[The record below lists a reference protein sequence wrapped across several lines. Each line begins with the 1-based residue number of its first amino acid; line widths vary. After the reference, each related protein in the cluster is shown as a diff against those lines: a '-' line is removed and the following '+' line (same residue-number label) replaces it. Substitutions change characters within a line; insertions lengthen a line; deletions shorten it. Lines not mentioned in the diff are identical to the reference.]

1 MAEGF
6 QLIHAFLVFEGIPRK
21 WSNPQF
27 GDMDTDLLNW
37 REKAQSLE
45 GEQEG
50 EDDETLAI

>member
-37 REKAQSLE
+37 REKAQSIE
-45 GEQEG
+45 GEPEE
-50 EDDETLAI
+50 EDDTLAI

>member
-45 GEQEG
+45 EESD

>member
-37 REKAQSLE
+37 REKAQSL
-45 GEQEG
+45 QEESD